1 MKQCIKPI
9 IFYSIKK
16 ELLDFSTKGD
26 TLLKGLAAYT
36 LKKKKLKL
44 FYKNNSAISSF
55 NSNFQKRWFQGR

>member
-16 ELLDFSTKGD
+16 ELLDFSRKGD

-36 LKKKKLKL
+36 LKKKKTKTLL
-44 FYKNNSAISSF
+44 
-55 NSNFQKRWFQGR
+55 QEQ